1 MGPSAV
7 TVQEAN
13 AAALEVIT
21 TNGGKVDI
29 YCVPAPCTTDCANDY
44 LHGKGVYF
52 DAYADGLC
60 LACAIELIESR
71 MLDGLLISGEVYA

>member
-1 MGPSAV
+1 MGPSAT

-13 AAALEVIT
+13 AAELEAIVT
-21 TNGGKVDI
+21 HGGRVEI
-29 YCVPAPCTTDCANDY
+29 YCVPAPCTTSCANDSA
-44 LHGKGVYF
+44 HGKGVYF

-71 MLDGLLISGEVYA
+71 LIAGLLISGEVYA